1 MIKYYQL
8 ANFLPFNQENT
19 AELCKLFENNKDNS
33 LLIGD
38 FNFPG
43 INWFELTFD
52 RGSEQ
57 FLNCTIY
64 NNFEQLISFPTHLR
78 GNTLDL
84 LFSNKPENILH
95 IESLGNLSTSD
106 HSIIAVDLLFNSKYN
121 FSTEL
126 INDWKNGNMEG
137 LRDFL
142 GTQTGAASFKTLTQK
157 ILGNLSKIQLTQV

>member
-1 MIKYYQL
+1 VIKYYQL

-78 GNTLDL
+78 RNTLDL
-84 LFSNKPENILH
+84 LFSK
-95 IESLGNLSTSD
+95 NLKIYYTLNRSETYQPV
-106 HSIIAVDLLFNSKYN
+106 II
-121 FSTEL
+121 
-126 INDWKNGNMEG
+126 
-137 LRDFL
+137 
-142 GTQTGAASFKTLTQK
+142 Q
-157 ILGNLSKIQLTQV
+157 